1 MRSKLL
7 ATSALTSS
15 TAFAAGA
22 ALAADM
28 PLKAPPMAPPFSW
41 NGCYVGL
48 NAGGASVNVGQQIT
62 IPGVISIDNG
72 GRQGSFIGGGQV
84 GCNWQFDPQWVVGI
98 EGDVDYLNASR
109 TGAFRFRFAGEDTT
123 GAQSSRLRWL
133 STVRAKLG
141 YAWGRTLLYGTG
153 GLAVGNVDSSLAAV
167 SRNANNGVFTAQ
179 FAGSLSETR
188 VGWTAGVGLEHAFT
202 DRVSAKLEY
211 LHFDLGSPGY
221 NVVRVAGASTS
232 LPLVW
237 NASTNFYGDII
248 RVGVNYK
255 WN

>member
-15 TAFAAGA
+15 TALAAGA

-28 PLKAPPMAPPFSW
+28 PLKAPPMAPLFSW
-41 NGCYVGL
+41 TGCYLGL
-48 NAGGASVNVGQQIT
+48 NAGGASVKLGQQIA

-72 GRQGSFIGGGQV
+72 GRESSFIGGGQV

-98 EGDVDYLNASR
+98 EGAVDYLNASR

-123 GAQSSRLRWL
+123 GAQTAKMRWL
-133 STVRAKLG
+133 TTVVARLG
-141 YAWGRTLLYGTG
+141 YAWGRTLVYGMG
-153 GLAVGNVDSSLAAV
+153 GVAIGDADSALTAVRRNGAAIA
-167 SRNANNGVFTAQ
+167 RAQ
-179 FAGSLSETR
+179 FAGSFSETR
-188 VGWTAGVGLEHAFT
+188 VGLAAGVGIEHAFT
-202 DRVSAKLEY
+202 NNVSAKLEY
-211 LHFDLGSPGY
+211 LHFDLGGPDY
-221 NVVRVAGASTS
+221 TVNRVVGPSTQ

-237 NASTNFYGDII
+237 NASTRWNGDLI
-248 RVGVNYK
+248 RAGVNFR

>member
-1 MRSKLL
+1 MRPKLL
-7 ATSALTSS
+7 ASTALTSS
-15 TAFAAGA
+15 TALAVGA

-28 PLKAPPMAPPFSW
+28 PLKAPPAIAPFSW
-41 NGCYVGL
+41 SGCYVGL
-48 NAGGASVNVGQQIT
+48 NAGAASVNVGQQFT
-62 IPGVISIDNG
+62 VPGVIAIDNG
-72 GRQGSFIGGGQV
+72 GRQTSFIGGGQV

-133 STVRAKLG
+133 TTVRAKLG

-153 GLAVGNVDSSLAAV
+153 GVAIGNVDSALTAV
-167 SRNANNGVFTAQ
+167 RRNAAGTATAQ
-179 FAGSLSETR
+179 FAGSFSETR
-188 VGWTAGVGLEHAFT
+188 VGWTIGGGLEHAFT
-202 DRVSAKLEY
+202 NNVSAKLEY

-221 NVVRVAGASTS
+221 NVVRVVGPSNN

-237 NASTNFYGDII
+237 NASTRWFGDII
-248 RVGVNYK
+248 RVGVNVR